1 MTHIQSKEDTSWLDN
16 LRVTATISV
25 IFLHVAA
32 PFLYKFDKISSFNW
46 FTGNVYDSLVRFS
59 VPIFVMITGALL
71 IPKDDQLND
80 YLKKRV
86 IRILYPFIFWIT
98 VYLIHVLSLLKNG
111 FKLPFLDMLTIGT
124 TKFSNQTT
132 YHFWY
137 IYMIIGIYLFIPI
150 ISKWAKNATEKEILY
165 FLTLWI
171 IAIIIAQPILFN
183 YVPDFNLKYFSGFI
197 GYAILGYYLSVKN
210 FENVKHIKAISFFIF
225 IVGVLL
231 TIFGTYFLS
240 YYNDRF
246 MVNLYAY
253 FSPNVV
259 ISAIGLFMF
268 FKYLKIENPQL
279 KIIRKFINKHSF
291 GIYFVHI
298 LVLFYLN
305 KYGINGALFGPLLGI
320 PLTALTCLAISSL
333 IIFLLKKLHLG
344 KFVG

>member
-1 MTHIQSKEDTSWLDN
+1 MTHFQSKEDTSWLDN

-32 PFLYKFDKISSFNW
+32 PFLSKFGNISNFNW
-46 FTGNVYDSLVRFS
+46 WTANVYDSLVRFS
-59 VPIFVMITGALL
+59 VPVFVMITGALL
-71 IPKDDQLND
+71 LPKEYQLND

-86 IRILYPFIFWIT
+86 VRIVFPFAFWIT

-111 FKLPFLDMLTIGT
+111 FKLPFLDMLTIGA
-124 TKFSNQTT
+124 TKFANQTT

-150 ISKWAKNATEKEILY
+150 ISKWAKKATEREILY
-165 FLTLWI
+165 FLLLWS
-171 IAIIIAQPILFN
+171 IAIAIAQPIFFN
-183 YVPDFNLKYFSGFI
+183 YVPDFNLKYFAGFI
-197 GYAILGYYLSVKN
+197 GYIVLGYYLFVKN
-210 FENVKHIKAISFFIF
+210 LENVKHIKAISFFIF
-225 IVGVLL
+225 IFGVLI

-246 MVNLYAY
+246 IIDLYNY

-259 ISAIGLFMF
+259 IAAIGLFLF
-268 FKYLKIENPQL
+268 FKHIKLENSQL
-279 KIIRKFINKHSF
+279 KIVRKFINKHSF
-291 GIYFVHI
+291 GIYLVHI

-305 KYGINGALFGPLLGI
+305 KFGVNGALFGPILGI
-320 PLTALTCLAISSL
+320 PITALLCLAISSL

-344 KFVG
+344 KLAG